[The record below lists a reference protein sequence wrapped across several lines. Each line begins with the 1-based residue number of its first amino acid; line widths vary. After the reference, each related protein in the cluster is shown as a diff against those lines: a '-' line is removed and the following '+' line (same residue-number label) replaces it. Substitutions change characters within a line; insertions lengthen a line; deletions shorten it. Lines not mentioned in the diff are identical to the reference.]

1 MAAGIDPALSRPV
14 DALLIPEGGSRLR
27 ALAPLLP
34 FFDIDPRAVKF
45 IGTGLWDDASLGSE
59 PALLGGWYAGPAQD
73 GFEAFRKRFEQAFNR
88 SEGHTSELQSL
99 MRNSYAVFCLEKKN
113 RVKKRAKQYTI

>member
-1 MAAGIDPALSRPV
+1 MIRSPPSSTRPNT
-14 DALLIPEGGSRLR
+14 LFPYPTLFRSRLR

-73 GFEAFRKRFEQAFNR
+73 GFEAFRKRFEQAFNHR
-88 SEGHTSELQSL
+88 PPRRDKIGRASSRQ
-99 MRNSYAVFCLEKKN
+99 
-113 RVKKRAKQYTI
+113 RVC

>member
-59 PALLGGWYAGPAQD
+59 PALLGGWYAGPA
-73 GFEAFRKRFEQAFNR
+73 R
-88 SEGHTSELQSL
+88 SEEHTSEIQSL
-99 MRNSYAVFCLEKKN
+99 MRISYAVFCLTKKN
-113 RVKKRAKQYTI
+113 TKRNNIK